1 MIISLYVLILTSISC
16 SLLGVF
22 LILRKIS
29 MLTDAISHT
38 VLLGI
43 VIAYFFVRDLSSPF
57 LIVGAASTGL
67 LTVILVELL
76 GKSKLAKYEDAI
88 GIIFPVLF
96 SIAVILISRY
106 FSSVHLDIDIVLL
119 GEVVFASLIKTTVFG
134 IEVHKAILHGAIML
148 FIILTFIIV
157 FYKELKTSTFEPD
170 YAALLGIQTG
180 FIFYSLMTLTSFT
193 SVVSFNNVGGI
204 LVISFFIAPAATAL
218 ILSKRLHHALILSA
232 IISVFNCAI
241 AYLLA
246 VHFNASMSGMCAFI
260 NTITY
265 LSVLIFTKLYKEKK
279 VERAKYDKRSSNI

>member
-57 LIVGAASTGL
+57 LILGAASTGL

-157 FYKELKTSTFEPD
+157 FYKELK
-170 YAALLGIQTG
+170 LLHLNQNMLRYLGYQQG
-180 FIFYSLMTLTSFT
+180 LYS
-193 SVVSFNNVGGI
+193 I
-204 LVISFFIAPAATAL
+204 
-218 ILSKRLHHALILSA
+218 H
-232 IISVFNCAI
+232 
-241 AYLLA
+241 
-246 VHFNASMSGMCAFI
+246 
-260 NTITY
+260 
-265 LSVLIFTKLYKEKK
+265 
-279 VERAKYDKRSSNI
+279 

>member
-170 YAALLGIQTG
+170 YAALLGIPTG

-232 IISVFNCAI
+232 IISVFNCTI

-260 NTITY
+260 NIITY

-279 VERAKYDKRSSNI
+279 VERSKYDKRSSNI